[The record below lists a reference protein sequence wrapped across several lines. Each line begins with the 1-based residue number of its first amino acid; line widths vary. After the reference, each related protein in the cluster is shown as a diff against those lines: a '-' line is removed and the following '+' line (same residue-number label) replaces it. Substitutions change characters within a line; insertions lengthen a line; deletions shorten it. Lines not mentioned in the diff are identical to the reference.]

1 MRHSNWY
8 WAQDMRAS
16 RESNAKQSAQSNKE
30 KDRILLA
37 TVFQLSNQA
46 KDQDTG
52 EVAIAR
58 FDEDASELYA
68 YVNQMKTQI
77 AAHAIHD

>member
-1 MRHSNWY
+1 
-8 WAQDMRAS
+8 MRAS

-30 KDRILLA
+30 NDRTLLV
-37 TVFQLSNQA
+37 TVFRLSNQA

-52 EVAIAR
+52 EVASAR

-68 YVNQMKTQI
+68 YVNQKKIQI
-77 AAHAIHD
+77 PAHAMHD